1 MLPCQNESFS
11 EDVFEVVTSAL
22 KILALYFSTS
32 KIRFIQRNHLRFFE
46 EKDVYWKQRIY
57 LVKVLKFWHHAD
69 N

>member
-22 KILALYFSTS
+22 KILTLYFSTS
-32 KIRFIQRNHLRFFE
+32 KIRLIQRNHLRFFE
-46 EKDVYWKQRIY
+46 EKDVYLKHRIY

>member
-22 KILALYFSTS
+22 KILTLYFSTS

-46 EKDVYWKQRIY
+46 EKDVYWNIPCQSSEILAPR
-57 LVKVLKFWHHAD
+57 
-69 N
+69 